1 MENIRFGKP
10 DASDEE
16 VIEAAR
22 VVGADDFIQRLT
34 NTYQTEVEE
43 RGSILSAGEK
53 QLLSFARA
61 LLADP
66 SILILDEATASIDT
80 ETEVKIQKALGK
92 LLKGRTAIVIAHR
105 LSTIRESDNIYVLEH
120 GRILENGN
128 HAELMQKRGEYFG
141 LIESQFKMLDAM

>member
-1 MENIRFGKP
+1 MENIRFGRP
-10 DASDEE
+10 EATDQE
-16 VIEAAR
+16 VIEAAK
-22 VVGADDFIQRLT
+22 VVGADDFIARLA
-34 NTYQTEVEE
+34 NGYQTEVEE

-80 ETEVKIQKALGK
+80 ETDVKIQKALGR
-92 LLKGRTAIVIAHR
+92 LLKGRTSIVIAHR
-105 LSTIRESDNIYVLEH
+105 LSTIREAENIFVLEH

-128 HAELMQKRGEYFG
+128 HEELMSRRG
-141 LIESQFKMLDAM
+141 

>member
-10 DASDEE
+10 YASDEE

-34 NTYQTEVEE
+34 NKYQTEVEE
-43 RGSILSAGEK
+43 RGSILSAGER

-66 SILILDEATASIDT
+66 TILIMDEATASIDT
-80 ETEVKIQKALGK
+80 ETEVKIQKALDK

-105 LSTIRESDNIYVLEH
+105 LSTIRDADHIYVLEN
-120 GRILENGN
+120 GSILEEGS
-128 HAELMQKRGEYFG
+128 HEALMECEGAYFK
-141 LIESQFKMLDAM
+141 LIKSQFQMLEVS

>member
-1 MENIRFGKP
+1 MENIRFGRP

-16 VIEAAR
+16 VIEAAK
-22 VVGADDFIQRLT
+22 VVGADDFIQKLP
-34 NTYQTEVEE
+34 NGYQTEVEE
-43 RGSILSAGEK
+43 RGNILSAGER

-80 ETEVKIQKALGK
+80 ETEVKIQAALNR

-105 LSTIRESDNIYVLEH
+105 LSTIREADNIYVLEQ
-120 GRILENGN
+120 GRILESGN
-128 HAELMQKRGEYFG
+128 HEELMQKRGEYYG
-141 LIESQFKMLDAM
+141 LIKSQFEMLDAM